1 MGLENF
7 GIRLSNIRK
16 ELGYT
21 QEELALRLGVTAQAV
36 SKWER
41 GNGYPDIDL
50 LYSLAAVLECSMD
63 ELCDFKKE
71 RIPDAELQNRR
82 WKEEICASFLKEPI
96 ILECGVGLVELLMKE
111 GKQGYKKLHEIRSL
125 LAGECGI
132 LVPLIRIRDN
142 IQLKEK
148 EYRILIKGVE
158 VARNNV
164 WYPKLFYLHEKA
176 QNQEDIEQ
184 KDPVWGI
191 DGVWKSVLDEDTTEQ
206 GIEAFSFMCTHLQH
220 CILEYYEKIMNRQ
233 IVSDMVELVQKR
245 YPAVVDGVV
254 PEKVGLALLQNV
266 MIGLLKR
273 HIALNPLDKLIE
285 LLEEAIETTKDTETL
300 IKQAADVLEK
310 DYRISDSW
318 YPNRN

>member
-148 EYRILIKGVE
+148 
-158 VARNNV
+158 
-164 WYPKLFYLHEKA
+164 
-176 QNQEDIEQ
+176 DIEQ